1 MSQTTFSGPILAGT
15 IKSTTGTTVGTN
27 VKNTGQVVMAQSF
40 TTGVDLDGGASAA
53 NTTTVIIPANSQI
66 IDIVLDVVGVMVGR
80 QVQVKTTTGSP
91 RLTITD
97 GNGGAV
103 ALDMDLNASVTHSA
117 NIPSDGI
124 RVSDIWVSAVTAITS
139 VTVFYS

>member
-1 MSQTTFSGPILAGT
+1 MSGSDVRSKRITA
-15 IKSTTGTTVGTN
+15 TG
-27 VKNTGQVVMAQSF
+27 S
-40 TTGVDLDGGASAA
+40 
-53 NTTTVIIPANSQI
+53 
-66 IDIVLDVVGVMVGR
+66 VGVGPARIR

-97 GNGGAV
+97 GNGGSV

-124 RVSDIWVSAVTAITS
+124 RVSDIWVSAVTNITS